1 MKQVPAKLFL
11 IKWEYMKAKYLY
23 WTFLSFALLITSCTD
38 ELLDNTKAL
47 SRKLVQINQL
57 VMNSL
62 GANEKEIALTRTPD
76 DHSEVDNLRLFA
88 FDANGNKEGSWD
100 VPPLNIRED
109 NNADTS
115 DGKRVYTLTNSISI
129 TTGEKTFYAIA
140 NYNRYWV
147 NCLDELDKIDNK
159 ADFEQYLYNINS
171 TFQENKS
178 LPTLTNP
185 TVLLLGSGTVT
196 ISTSSSSPD
205 SGIAEG
211 TIYVKRPVAHV
222 TFKVNNTYKEN
233 DSYDENYGHTCVFTP
248 ETYTVYNIAVQSPVI
263 ALDEN
268 LLSSGNDPRT
278 SFYDT
283 NSFSAPAAV
292 DDVSTF
298 FFYIPENV
306 QALSNN
312 VTDYHQRDKWNGYL
326 DGQDTKKKWTVAP
339 PNSSFVVIAGQY
351 VETDETG
358 AMVRQ
363 GKVSYTIHLG
373 DFSNT
378 GSLGDFSVKRNWRYT
393 YEVTIQG
400 VDKIVTEAEAEPN
413 EPGAEKQPGA
423 EGDIIGYENASTIFD
438 LDCHYEQVFVYY
450 NLTDIANQLKGEA
463 TTVTD
468 EMIGNAFILKA
479 STPFAPDANYIRP
492 YLDESAAGMD
502 YKWIYFLPQELK
514 TDYLGRVTP
523 SIASYPGDNCK
534 DNVVGTYNPKYLI
547 NPYDLC
553 KSLGTLTRMIVDNE
567 SNADIMNMAE
577 ELHIYHLQQN
587 DGDYIACFTAF
598 IDEYYYQKN
607 PLTDEFVGWDAYTR
621 QPDRT
626 MLIASN
632 IEISDDG
639 NSSYTT
645 ARTAFIQR
653 SIQTYYNEAIA
664 DETNAMGVET
674 YCENYQIGT
683 TTYNGYGANSSS
695 NGRENMKDLIRF
707 EYDDDLQWSSYVNV
721 DANGYWNSNTSA
733 YMDHKIDDILTNESP
748 YYACLSRNRD
758 LDGDGYISND
768 EIRWYLPA
776 SDQYLRMNIGADA
789 MSEAS
794 RLFLGN
800 RAQLPSNY
808 PHGNNNSLYE
818 AGSIYYTSTYNSGI
832 DYEPNIK
839 QVLWAAEVGAL
850 GDKGAGHTDGLVR
863 CIRNLPSKKVVT
875 KNSDEI
881 VVADKA
887 MGDVSYT
894 LKRKGYGDNALY
906 IFDFENRLDE
916 RIYRVEDQDGAYPR
930 HYEEPSAL
938 LMEDANRLPKGIVV
952 APYSVG
958 NVNYS
963 KATPYHDYDRDRVLA
978 GTYNP
983 CANFSVTGD
992 EENNGRWRVPNL
1004 REMMVITTQADR
1016 LDFFEISD
1024 LGTSYWGNYYTT
1036 DEREITQFFY
1046 MTSTTFSGS
1055 ITSPNR
1061 VGYEYQAYRNG
1072 HRSGFIT
1079 TESNDG
1085 IFFVRCVRDMT
1096 DADQNEATDVP
1107 VN

>member
-1 MKQVPAKLFL
+1 
-11 IKWEYMKAKYLY
+11 MKAKYLY
-23 WTFLSFALLITSCTD
+23 WTFLSFALLMTSCTD
-38 ELLDNTKAL
+38 ELLDNSKAL
-47 SRKLVQINQL
+47 SGKLVQLNQL
-57 VMNSL
+57 AITSL

-76 DHSEVDNLRLFA
+76 DHSEVDNLRLFV
-88 FDANGNKEGSWD
+88 FDANGNKEDSWD
-100 VPPLNIRED
+100 VPPLNIVED
-109 NNADTS
+109 TNADTS
-115 DGKRVYTLTNSISI
+115 DGKRVYTLTNSMSI

-147 NCLDELDKIDNK
+147 NCLEELDKIDNRV
-159 ADFEQYLYNINS
+159 DFEQYLYNINS
-171 TFQENKS
+171 TFQGNKS

-196 ISTSSSSPD
+196 ITTSPTNPD
-205 SGIAEG
+205 QGIATG

-248 ETYTVYNIAVQSPVI
+248 ETYTVYNVAVQSPVI

-492 YLDESAAGMD
+492 YLNESAAGMD
-502 YKWIYFLPQELK
+502 YKWIYFLSQELK

-534 DNVVGTYNPKYLI
+534 DNVVGTTYNPKYLI

-553 KSLGTLTRMIVDNE
+553 ASLGTLTRMIVDGD
-567 SNADIMNMAE
+567 SYQDIMDKAD

-587 DGDYIACFTAF
+587 NSGDYIACFTAF

-607 PLTDEFVGWDAYTR
+607 PLTNEFVGWDAYTR

-653 SIQTYYNEAIA
+653 SIQTYYNGDIA

-674 YCENYQIGT
+674 YCENYRIGT
-683 TTYNGYGANSSS
+683 TTYDGYGANSSS
-695 NGRENMKDLIRF
+695 NGRENMKDLIGF
-707 EYDDDLQWSSYVNV
+707 YYDAWQWNSSVNIA
-721 DANGYWNSNTSA
+721 ANGYWKSNTSA
-733 YMDHKIDDILTNESP
+733 YLDHKIDNILNNESP

-758 LDGDGYISND
+758 LDGDGRISDD

-808 PHGNNNSLYE
+808 PGGDNGSLYE

-832 DYEPNIK
+832 ANEPGIK

-850 GDKGAGHTDGLVR
+850 GNMGSSHTDGLVR
-863 CIRNLPSKKVVT
+863 CIRNLPGKNVVT
-875 KNSDEI
+875 KYPDET
-881 VVADKA
+881 VVDDRAR
-887 MGDVSYT
+887 GDVSYT
-894 LKRKGYGDNALY
+894 LKKKGNGNNALY
-906 IFDFENRLDE
+906 VFDFENRLDE
-916 RIYRVEDQDGAYPR
+916 RIYRVEAQDGPYPR

-958 NVNYS
+958 NVGNA
-963 KATPYHDYDRDRVLA
+963 KATPYDDGDRDRVLA
-978 GTYNP
+978 GTDNP
-983 CANFSVTGD
+983 CANFSVAGD

-1004 REMMVITTQADR
+1004 REMMVLTTQAERLELFDR
-1016 LDFFEISD
+1016 DD
-1024 LGTSYWGNYYTT
+1024 LGNYWGGNYYTT
-1036 DEREITQFFY
+1036 IDGRQISLNQFFY

-1055 ITSPNR
+1055 VTSTSR
-1061 VGYEYQAYRNG
+1061 TGYEYQAYRGG

-1079 TESNDG
+1079 TESYDD

-1096 DADQNEATDVP
+1096 AADLNGATV
-1107 VN
+1107 VSGN